1 MSTEAD
7 RFMSS
12 GSSSEDDDRATQNHL
27 GLPAKPRSVFVG
39 GESNS
44 RGLYATVDD
53 QTPFS
58 FIMVLC
64 PSHSRAMAS
73 KVAPPSCKLEKAEM
87 VSLEKGVELLTL
99 TDEELAEDRRPT
111 GVVHELHCPAN
122 DEKGKMVGDL
132 VLFPPTI
139 TFHRIP
145 RHDLNNSIVLWR
157 PN

>member
-27 GLPAKPRSVFVG
+27 FVPY
-39 GESNS
+39 ESS
-44 RGLYATVDD
+44 STSLYATVDD

-58 FIMVLC
+58 KPALC
-64 PSHSRAMAS
+64 PSNSRAMTS
-73 KVAPPSCKLEKAEM
+73 KVAPPSCKLEEAEM
-87 VSLEKGVELLTL
+87 VSLEKRMDLLTL

-111 GVVHELHCPAN
+111 GVFHELHCPAN

-145 RHDLNNSIVLWR
+145 RHDRNNSIVLWR